1 MADERCVVCG
11 LSANPKIV
19 VTHNG
24 KKYKL
29 CCYRCKKRFE
39 ADAENYVGMESR

>member
-11 LSANPKIV
+11 LTANSKNV

-24 KKYKL
+24 KQYKL

-39 ADAENYVGMESR
+39 ADADQYVK

>member
-11 LSANPKIV
+11 LSAKIV
-19 VTHNG
+19 VTH
-24 KKYKL
+24 KEKQYKI

-39 ADAENYVGMESR
+39 ADAEQYVKEGK

>member
-11 LSANPKIV
+11 LSAKTKIE
-19 VTHNG
+19 VTHKL
-24 KKYKL
+24 KKFKV

-39 ADAENYVGMESR
+39 ADSERYAG

>member
-11 LSANPKIV
+11 LSFNPKNV
-19 VTHNG
+19 VIHNR
-24 KKYKL
+24 KQYKL

-39 ADAENYVGMESR
+39 ADAERYVSLG

>member
-11 LSANPKIV
+11 LNANPKII
-19 VTHNG
+19 VTHKG

-29 CCYRCKKRFE
+29 CGYRCKKKFE
-39 ADAENYVGMESR
+39 ADEEQYVS

>member
-11 LSANPKIV
+11 LTSNPKNIV
-19 VTHNG
+19 VHNG

-29 CCYRCKKRFE
+29 CCYRCRKKFE
-39 ADAENYVGMESR
+39 ADADQYLT

>member
-11 LSANPKIV
+11 LSVNSKIIV
-19 VTHNG
+19 AHKG

-29 CCYRCKKRFE
+29 CSYRCKKKFE
-39 ADAENYVGMESR
+39 ADAEQYVS